1 MPTPTTRSPATAAGD
16 ETSAVETP
24 TSETPSVDGRTARR
38 DRNRD
43 AVLDAVIELFTEG
56 QVELVAADV
65 AERSGVSLRSV
76 YRYFDDLEA
85 LARAAIAR
93 QTERFAPLAA
103 LADDVDGTLDERIER
118 IIDVRL
124 RLYEAVGATRRAAV
138 QRAASN
144 PILAEQLERT
154 RVLLD
159 RQVAALF
166 APELDALDPADRA
179 TVTPAVQL
187 LLSFESYDQLRRTRR
202 LSGAETRRVLRA
214 ALTRLLTT

>member
-1 MPTPTTRSPATAAGD
+1 MSTPTTRSPATAPSD
-16 ETSAVETP
+16 ETP
-24 TSETPSVDGRTARR
+24 TVDGRTARR

-65 AERSGVSLRSV
+65 ADRSGVSLRSV

-103 LADDVDGTLDERIER
+103 LADDRSGTLDERIER
-118 IIDVRL
+118 IVYVRL
-124 RLYEAVGATRRAAV
+124 RLYEAVGATRRAAI
-138 QRAASN
+138 QRAATN
-144 PILAEQLERT
+144 PILADQLERT
-154 RVLLD
+154 RLLLD
-159 RQVAALF
+159 RQVEALF
-166 APELDALDPADRA
+166 APELDALEPAERA
-179 TVTPAVQL
+179 TVAPAVEL
-187 LLSFESYDQLRRTRR
+187 LLTFESFDQLRRTRR

-214 ALTRLLTT
+214 TLARLLT

>member
-1 MPTPTTRSPATAAGD
+1 M
-16 ETSAVETP
+16 
-24 TSETPSVDGRTARR
+24 
-38 DRNRD
+38 
-43 AVLDAVIELFTEG
+43 
-56 QVELVAADV
+56 AADV

-103 LADDVDGTLDERIER
+103 LADDRSGTLDERIDR

-124 RLYEAVGATRRAAV
+124 RLYEAVGATRRAAI

-144 PILAEQLERT
+144 PILADQLERT

-159 RQVAALF
+159 RQVEALF
-166 APELDALDPADRA
+166 APELDALDPAVRA
-179 TVTPAVQL
+179 TVAPALDL
-187 LLSFESYDQLRRTRR
+187 LLTFESYDQLRRTRR
-202 LSGAETRRVLRA
+202 LSGADTRRVLRA
-214 ALTRLLTT
+214 TLTRLLIT

>member
-1 MPTPTTRSPATAAGD
+1 MSTPTTRSPATTTRGDASAA
-16 ETSAVETP
+16 ETAN
-24 TSETPSVDGRTARR
+24 VDGRTARR

-103 LADDVDGTLDERIER
+103 LADDRSGTLDERIER
-118 IIDVRL
+118 IVDVRL
-124 RLYEAVGATRRAAV
+124 RLYEAVGATRRAAI

-144 PILAEQLERT
+144 PILADQLEHT

-159 RQVAALF
+159 RQVEALF
-166 APELDALDPADRA
+166 APELDALDSAVRANVSPALE
-179 TVTPAVQL
+179 VL
-187 LLSFESYDQLRRTRR
+187 LTFETYDQLRRTRG
-202 LSGAETRRVLRA
+202 LTATATRRVLRA
-214 ALTRLLTT
+214 ALTRLLT